1 MADPVEELSIVAL
14 DAHGEGVAANGAIVP
29 GALPGERAF
38 ARLAGKRA
46 ELVEISRAAPERADP
61 ICPWYGRC
69 GGCAAQH
76 MSASLYRR
84 WKRGLV
90 VEALKREGVETEVG
104 ELVDAHGAGRRRA
117 TFHARFP
124 HGQAVEVGFMRARS
138 HDIIAIDDCPLFS
151 PGMTGAIAAARAL
164 SGDLRGLMKPIDIGV
179 TATLDGLDVDLRGSG
194 PLERAEAQKLA
205 RTADALDLARVSK
218 HGEIVIE
225 RRAPRVAFGEA
236 LVTRPPGGF
245 LQATEAGETLLA
257 EFAERA
263 LAGSKRVADLFCGAG
278 AFALRLARR
287 REVFAA
293 DADAAAIAALTRGAA
308 TTPALRKLAAETR
321 DLFRRPLRG
330 DELAAFDAALIDP
343 PRPGALEQ
351 SRALAASA
359 LPLIVSISCN
369 AVTFARDAR
378 ILIDG
383 GFEIEAVT
391 PLDQFRFSPHVEIA
405 AVFRRARKKARARRL
420 L

>member
-1 MADPVEELSIVAL
+1 MAEPLEELAIVAL
-14 DAHGEGVAANGAIVP
+14 DAHGEGVAANGATVP
-29 GALPGERAF
+29 GALPGERARV
-38 ARLAGKRA
+38 RLAGKRA
-46 ELVEISRAAPERADP
+46 ELVEISRAAPERAEP

-76 MSASLYRR
+76 LSASLYRR

-90 VEALKREGVETEVG
+90 VEALTREGVPAEVG

-124 HGQAVEVGFMRARS
+124 HGQADEVGFMRARS

-151 PGMTGAIAAARAL
+151 PGMAGAIAAARAL
-164 SGDLRGLMKPIDIGV
+164 SGDLRGLMKPLDIGV

-205 RTADALDLARVSK
+205 RTADALDLARVSN
-218 HGEIVIE
+218 HGEVVIE
-225 RRAPRVAFGEA
+225 RRPPRVAFGEA
-236 LVTRPPGGF
+236 LVTLPPGGF

-263 LAGSKRVADLFCGAG
+263 LADSKRVADLFCGAG

-287 REVFAA
+287 REVFAVDA
-293 DADAAAIAALTRGAA
+293 DADAIAALTRAAA
-308 TTPALRKLAAETR
+308 TTPGLRKLSAETR
-321 DLFRRPLRG
+321 DLFRRPLRV
-330 DELAAFDAALIDP
+330 DELDAFDAALIDP
-343 PRPGALEQ
+343 PRAGALEQ

-359 LPLIVSISCN
+359 LPLVVSISCN
-369 AVTFARDAR
+369 AATFARDAR
-378 ILIDG
+378 ILVDG
-383 GFEIEAVT
+383 GFKIDAVT

-405 AVFRRARKKARARRL
+405 AVFRRARSKARARRL